1 MKSHTKIILATS
13 FLTLSCSC
21 TPILNPYEEN
31 FKCGASDDMGECVDT
46 ITAYH
51 SARFPEPIKLT
62 DASVTAPHPVDPV
75 ITSLKARDHQLEYA
89 RYQAITEFL
98 EEPQQP
104 LLLPPKTLRVLML
117 PYEGRDGELFMPR
130 YVYLQVEDARW
141 LVTEQKEPL
150 P

>member
-1 MKSHTKIILATS
+1 MKSHTKIILVTL

-21 TPILNPYEEN
+21 SPILNPYEEN
-31 FKCGASDDMGECVDT
+31 FKCTASDDIGECVDT
-46 ITAYH
+46 TTAYH
-51 SARFPEPIKLT
+51 NARFPGPAKSE
-62 DASVTAPHPVDPV
+62 DTAEEQVQTGDIVPTQAP
-75 ITSLKARDHQLEYA
+75 LRNHQLQYA

-98 EEPQQP
+98 EEPSQP

>member
-1 MKSHTKIILATS
+1 MKTHTKIILVAS

-31 FKCGASDDMGECVDT
+31 FKCTASDDMGECVDT
-46 ITAYH
+46 ATAYRN
-51 SARFPEPIKLT
+51 ARFPEPSKSADDAVAEISHMVPAT
-62 DASVTAPHPVDPV
+62 DFPTAQ
-75 ITSLKARDHQLEYA
+75 DHQLEYA
-89 RYQAITEFL
+89 RYKTITEFL